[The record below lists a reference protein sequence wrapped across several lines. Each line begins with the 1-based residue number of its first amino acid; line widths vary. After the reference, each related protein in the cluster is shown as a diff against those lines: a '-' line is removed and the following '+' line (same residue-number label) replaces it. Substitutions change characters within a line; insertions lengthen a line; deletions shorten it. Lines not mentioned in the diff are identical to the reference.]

1 MKKIKRTQITEK
13 LSEYVDRHRFDA
25 NDPLLAELR
34 EETWAAFPDWAQM
47 QIPGDQGAFLSSL
60 VAGMGAKLVVEIGS
74 FTGTSAICIAR
85 AMPPNG
91 HLHCFDIS
99 EEFTSVARRYW
110 KRAGL
115 GNRITLHLGPAV
127 DLLGKLPDQP
137 IDFAFIDADKTG
149 YETYFEVLL
158 PRMRTNGLLAFD
170 NAFRGGRILAPEPDD
185 PDSRAIDALNQKLTK
200 DNRVEASLLTIGD
213 GILLARKL

>member
-1 MKKIKRTQITEK
+1 MKKIKRTAITED

-25 NDPLLAELR
+25 GDPLLTELR

-47 QIPGDQGAFLSSL
+47 QIPGDQGAFLSNL
-60 VAGMGAKLVVEIGS
+60 VAGMQAKHVVEIGT

-85 AMPPNG
+85 ALPLDG

-99 EEFTSVARRYW
+99 EEFTSIARRYW

-115 GNRITLHLGPAV
+115 DDRISLHLGPLA
-127 DLLGKLPDQP
+127 DLLDRLPDDP

-149 YETYFEVLL
+149 YDTYFETLL
-158 PRMRTNGLLAFD
+158 PRLRPNGLMAFD
-170 NAFRGGRILAPEPDD
+170 NAFRSGRVLD
-185 PDSRAIDALNQKLTK
+185 PDNTDDDSKAIHVLNQKLAK
-200 DNRVEASLLTIGD
+200 DDRVQASLLTIGD
-213 GILLARKL
+213 GILLVRKL

>member
-1 MKKIKRTQITEK
+1 MKKTKRTPVSDK

-25 NDPLLAELR
+25 SDSLLAELR
-34 EETWAAFPDWAQM
+34 EETWATFPDWAQM
-47 QIPGDQGAFLSSL
+47 QIPGDQGAFLSNL
-60 VAGMGAKLVVEIGS
+60 VAGMQAKHVVEIGT

-85 AMPPNG
+85 ALPSDG

-99 EEFTSVARRYW
+99 DEFTSIARRYW

-115 GNRITLHLGPAV
+115 DDRISLHLGPLV
-127 DLLGKLPDQP
+127 DHLTQLPDDP

-149 YETYFEVLL
+149 YDTYFETLL
-158 PRMRTNGLLAFD
+158 PRLRANGLIAFD
-170 NAFRGGRILAPEPDD
+170 NAFRSGRVLHLDIADAD
-185 PDSRAIDALNQKLTK
+185 TQAIHGLNEKLVA
-200 DNRVEASLLTIGD
+200 DERVDASLLTIGD